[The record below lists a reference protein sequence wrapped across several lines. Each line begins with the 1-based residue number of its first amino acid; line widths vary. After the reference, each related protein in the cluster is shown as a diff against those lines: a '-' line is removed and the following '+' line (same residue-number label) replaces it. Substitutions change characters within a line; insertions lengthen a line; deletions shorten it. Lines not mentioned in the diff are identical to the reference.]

1 MFLDYFLMIANSI
14 TIYFCK
20 ATINCSEFDRLIFSI
35 IHGDD
40 RALIMPSEFN
50 NKSGIEVN
58 LPCMNN

>member
-1 MFLDYFLMIANSI
+1 MIANSI